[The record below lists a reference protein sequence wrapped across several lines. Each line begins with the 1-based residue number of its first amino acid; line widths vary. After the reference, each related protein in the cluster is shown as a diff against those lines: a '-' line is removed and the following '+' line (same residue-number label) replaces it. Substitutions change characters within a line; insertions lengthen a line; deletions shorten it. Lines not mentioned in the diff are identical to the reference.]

1 MTKQFV
7 IILVYNHSTRKVI
20 YIDSGFSLKVLCFSK
35 KKKFSLQCTAMSK
48 LNAEVACVTVHEDSV
63 IAVGTEKGRIFLN
76 SRKEI
81 QTDFHKFCSES
92 FRWLLSMY
100 EESLDQNT
108 NNGFF

>member
-1 MTKQFV
+1 MTCE
-7 IILVYNHSTRKVI
+7 
-20 YIDSGFSLKVLCFSK
+20 LC
-35 KKKFSLQCTAMSK
+35 LQCSAMSK

-92 FRWLLSMY
+92 
-100 EESLDQNT
+100 T
-108 NNGFF
+108 